1 MQVCNLNC
9 ICTNSDCAYK
19 HFIDYKER
27 KIVKR
32 FYNKLNVSKPEED
45 YGSRNANCTYGQLCN
60 KSSCGYRHRI
70 SFEDREKLIIS
81 YKYYKICPEK
91 DEKPVKVIYN
101 KPTIEYSSNLFA
113 SLEESDNDFCDDIS
127 EDNLEVKINVI
138 PERKWADAVINN
150 KIKKI
155 DVSTSSSNWEDLGD
169 DDYLMTF

>member
-9 ICTNSDCAYK
+9 ICTNSDCVYK

-45 YGSRNANCTYGQLCN
+45 YGSRNANCTYGQLCSKN
-60 KSSCGYRHRI
+60 TCGYRHRM
-70 SFEDREKLIIS
+70 SFEDREKLIVY

-91 DEKPVKVIYN
+91 DEKPIKVSYN
-101 KPTIEYSSNLFA
+101 KPSIEYSSNSFA
-113 SLEESDNDFCDDIS
+113 TLNENDDDENDDDNDDDKEITT
-127 EDNLEVKINVI
+127 EII
-138 PERKWADAVINN
+138 PERKWADAVISN
-150 KIKKI
+150 KTKKLDI
-155 DVSTSSSNWEDLGD
+155 NPSSKNWEDLGD